1 LPKEEEQTIALPKEE
16 EQTISLP
23 KEDEQTIWLPKE
35 EEQRIPLP
43 NKDKKTNNG
52 SWNTTDNWRLN
63 NTNLTK
69 NRGELRNGM
78 FTMGKLKSSHWNYI
92 LVYNNTSTV
101 RPVIC
106 ESWYFTHTW
115 KAFALRG
122 EVWVHKTS
130 LTLLSFIVC
139 TKPGKWLVMSLCVIV
154 IHFVSFHEFEIVS
167 TVWYFCF
174 SFYYHK

>member
-1 LPKEEEQTIALPKEE
+1 MKNRQYHC
-16 EQTISLP
+16 Q
-23 KEDEQTIWLPKE
+23 
-35 EEQRIPLP
+35 
-43 NKDKKTNNG
+43 KKTNRQYDCQKKKNREYDCQIR
-52 SWNTTDNWRLN
+52 TKRQTMVHETLDNWRLN
-63 NTNLTK
+63 NTNLAK

-92 LVYNNTSTV
+92 LVYNKTSTV
-101 RPVIC
+101 HPVIC
-106 ESWYFTHTW
+106 EGWYFTHTW

-130 LTLLSFIVC
+130 LTLLFFIVC

-154 IHFVSFHEFEIVS
+154 IHFVSFHDFEIVS

-174 SFYYHK
+174 SFYYHKLRSQPVFSVKF